1 MGFPWGWMDCVAVDF
16 SDPITLLIHDGELED
31 VRNLLEGLG
40 VSFVERDGAPT
51 SEDGRTSWDLVI
63 ATPKRML
70 DFEVPESVP
79 SPVRIAVLADGVRT
93 LRNMLQR
100 ETVEFV
106 VRRPVHPAALRLLI
120 LHALYPGPE
129 KREVARV
136 TIGAP
141 IRFRIGWRW
150 RRAVL
155 VDLSVRG
162 CRLLS
167 SDRVRCGDR
176 MELNLPSEL
185 TGRKALSLSGRVTR
199 CRTLVPDSP
208 GRDAIA
214 VNFEALS
221 GEAAQRLQ
229 ATVECYASGP
239 AALPPSIA
247 KRYAIDDAAL
257 ESLGGATHPGRVG
270 HQDTRSGDSGADE
283 TPDKGTATER
293 EARGV
298 RGERRHYSRRVIA
311 LGDEISRVL
320 IGRDLSVG
328 GVRVDPHTGLSV
340 GDALQIALYARTG
353 EQPLVVSAEVSRD
366 DEDKGLA
373 LQFRDLSRAAEQYL
387 GRMVE
392 SLPYLELRQAGD
404 EGESVV
410 VFEIL
415 DRESR

>member
-1 MGFPWGWMDCVAVDF
+1 MDRAALDF
-16 SDPITLLIHDGELED
+16 SNPITILIHDGELAD
-31 VRNLLEGLG
+31 VRNLLEELG
-40 VSFVERDGAPT
+40 VSFVERFGAATPADGQ
-51 SEDGRTSWDLVI
+51 TSWDLVI

-70 DFEVPESVP
+70 DFEVPESFP
-79 SPVRIAVLADGVRT
+79 SPVRIAVLADGART
-93 LRNMLQR
+93 LRNMLKR
-100 ETVEFV
+100 EMIEFL
-106 VRRPVHPAALRLLI
+106 VRRPVHPSALRLLI
-120 LHALYPGPE
+120 LHALYRGPE
-129 KREVARV
+129 KREGARV

-150 RRAVL
+150 RRGIL

-167 SDRVRCGDR
+167 SDRVRRGDR

-185 TGRKALSLSGRVTR
+185 TGRKALALTGRVTR
-199 CRTLVPDSP
+199 CWTLVPDWP

-229 ATVECYASGP
+229 ATVECYASEP

-247 KRYAIDDAAL
+247 KRYAIDDAAS
-257 ESLGGATHPGRVG
+257 EPLGSATHPGRVG
-270 HQDTRSGDSGADE
+270 HRDTRSGDSGADA

-298 RGERRHYSRRVIA
+298 RGERRRYSRRVVA
-311 LGDEISRVL
+311 LGGEITRVL

-328 GVRVDPHTGLSV
+328 GMRVDPQPALSV
-340 GDALQIALYARTG
+340 GDVLQIALYERTG

-366 DEDKGLA
+366 DADKGLA
-373 LQFRDLSRAAEQYL
+373 LQFRGLSRAAERHL

-392 SLPYLELRQAGD
+392 SLPYLEVREEGD

-410 VFEIL
+410 VSEIL
-415 DRESR
+415 DREPR